1 MLFNI
6 WWIVY
11 FNIMREDI
19 LDIFKSGLTAV
30 QPGNLLRQWIR
41 REGDRIVVG
50 DQVFLRSDL
59 RHLYVIAMGK
69 AAAAM
74 GDMLEQILGDT
85 ISEGIVITK
94 EGYGLPMEYMT
105 VVESGHPV
113 PDERAMKAGEMVM
126 QILHH
131 TNEKDLVLVLLSG
144 GSSSLVADVVP
155 GVTLE
160 ELQYLSSLMLKSGA
174 DIREINTVRKHIS
187 RLKGGQLARLAYPAT
202 VVCLALSD
210 VIGDPK
216 DVIAS
221 GPTVPDSTTFGD
233 AWEIL
238 EKYQLTKL
246 IGPATRDWIERG
258 KRGEVTETPKPGDI
272 IFGKNRFNIIGNNQ
286 MALLAA
292 AEAAKHK
299 GYAVFIEDV
308 SMHGEARE
316 RAVQLA
322 IQLEQY
328 SGSRP
333 ACILLGGETTV
344 TVKGNG
350 RGGRNQEFAL
360 AILAYWKASGKEPL
374 NVPVILSAATDGT
387 DGATEAAG
395 ALVDGKLLEWVYV
408 QQADPQKYLDD
419 NDSYGFFSK
428 TDAQLFTGPTYTN
441 VMDMVIVLI
450 H

>member
-1 MLFNI
+1 
-6 WWIVY
+6 
-11 FNIMREDI
+11 MREDI
-19 LDIFKSGLTAV
+19 LEIFTSAMTAV
-30 QPGNLLRQWIR
+30 QPGNLVNRWIR
-41 REGDRIVVG
+41 REGDRIMLG
-50 DQVFLRSDL
+50 ERIFLRSEL

-74 GDMLEQILGDT
+74 GDMLEQVLGDA

-105 VVESGHPV
+105 VLESGHPV
-113 PDERAMKAGEMVM
+113 PDERGMKGGEMVM

-131 TNEKDLVLVLLSG
+131 TNENDLVLVLLSG
-144 GSSSLVADVVP
+144 GSSSLVADLVP
-155 GVTLE
+155 GVSLE
-160 ELQYLSSLMLKSGA
+160 ELQHLSSLMLKSGA
-174 DIREINTVRKHIS
+174 DIREINTVRKHLS
-187 RLKGGQLARLAYPAT
+187 RLKGGQLTRLAHPAT

-210 VIGDPK
+210 VIGDPQE
-216 DVIAS
+216 VIGS
-221 GPTVPDSTTFGD
+221 GPTVPDPTTFGD

-238 EKYQLTKL
+238 EKYQLTER
-246 IGPATRDWIERG
+246 IGRSIRDWIELGRRG
-258 KRGEVTETPKPGDI
+258 DVPETPKPGDI
-272 IFGKNRFNIIGNNQ
+272 IFERSQFNIIGNNQ

-292 AEAAKHK
+292 AEAAKRK
-299 GYAVFIEDV
+299 GYTVFIEDV

-322 IQLEQY
+322 IQLAQY
-328 SGSRP
+328 RGPKP

-344 TVKGNG
+344 TVKGTG

-374 NVPVILSAATDGT
+374 NVPIILSAATDGT
-387 DGATEAAG
+387 DGPVDAAG
-395 ALVDGKLLEWVYV
+395 GLVDGRLLQWVYE
-408 QQADPQKYLDD
+408 QGIDPQKYLDN

-428 TDAQLFTGPTYTN
+428 TDTQLFTGPTYTN

>member
-1 MLFNI
+1 
-6 WWIVY
+6 
-11 FNIMREDI
+11 MREDI
-19 LDIFKSGLTAV
+19 LEIFTLALTAV
-30 QPGNLLRQWIR
+30 QPGNLVGRWIK
-41 REGDRIVVG
+41 REGDRIMLG
-50 DQVFLRSDL
+50 DRIFLRSEL

-74 GDMLEQILGDT
+74 GDMLEQVLGDA

-105 VVESGHPV
+105 VLETGHPV
-113 PDERAMKAGEMVM
+113 PDERGIKAGEMVM

-131 TNEKDLVLVLLSG
+131 TNEQDLVLVLLSG
-144 GSSSLVADVVP
+144 GSSALVADVVP
-155 GVTLE
+155 GVSLE
-160 ELQYLSSLMLKSGA
+160 ELQKLSSLMLKSGA

-210 VIGDPK
+210 VIGDPQE
-216 DVIAS
+216 VIAS
-221 GPTVPDSTTFGD
+221 GPTVPDSTTFED
-233 AWEIL
+233 AWQIL
-238 EKYQLTKL
+238 EKYRLTQLISQGIL
-246 IGPATRDWIERG
+246 EWIALGRRG
-258 KRGEVTETPKPGDI
+258 DVPETPKPGDI
-272 IFGKNRFNIIGNNQ
+272 IFERNQFNIIGNNK

-292 AEAAKHK
+292 AEAAKGK
-299 GYAVFIEDV
+299 GYTVFIEDV

-328 SGSRP
+328 RGPKP

-360 AILAYWKASGKEPL
+360 AVLAYWKATGKEPL

-387 DGATEAAG
+387 DGPVDAAG
-395 ALVDGKLLEWVYV
+395 ALVDGRLLHWVYE
-408 QQADPQKYLDD
+408 QHEEPQKYLDN

-428 TDAQLFTGPTYTN
+428 TNAQLFTGPTYTN